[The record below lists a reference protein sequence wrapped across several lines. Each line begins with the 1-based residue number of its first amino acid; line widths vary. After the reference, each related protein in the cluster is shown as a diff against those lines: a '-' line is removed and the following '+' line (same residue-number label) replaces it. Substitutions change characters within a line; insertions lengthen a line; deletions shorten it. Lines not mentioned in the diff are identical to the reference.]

1 MFFRLESFL
10 LVLDREFRMSAFYQ
24 VVLSSRCDNV
34 RGDLLIDK
42 LGYHIT

>member
-1 MFFRLESFL
+1 MIFRLESVL

-24 VVLSSRCDNV
+24 VVLSCPCVNV